1 MPRVSKAQT
10 DKNRA
15 SIELVAARLF
25 LEHGIDGV
33 SVAELMGAA
42 GLTHGGF
49 YGHFDS
55 KEALAAIACGKAF
68 EQSAQRRQEK
78 IDHTDSPEAA
88 LSEITKAYLRSEHRD
103 NPGNGCPVLALAT
116 DMSRTAAD
124 NPVRAVYLEGVRKML
139 ATLACLSPAANSRN
153 KRTTQKPT
161 QTENHLPEPQD
172 NAVEQAAMIRMAI
185 LVGALTL
192 ARATAGDPLSEAFLA
207 AGRAGILQS
216 AARSTE

>member
-1 MPRVSKAQT
+1 MPRVSKVQT

-15 SIELVAARLF
+15 SIELVAASLF

-55 KEALAAIACGKAF
+55 KESLAAIACGKAF

-78 IDHTDSPEAA
+78 IDHTDSPAAA
-88 LSEITKAYLRSEHRD
+88 LSEIAKAYLRSEHRD

-116 DMSRTAAD
+116 DIARTAAD
-124 NPVRAVYLEGVRKML
+124 NPVRAVYLDGVKQML
-139 ATLACLSPAANSRN
+139 ATLSSLSPAAN
-153 KRTTQKPT
+153 KKTTKKPAPT
-161 QTENHLPEPQD
+161 KNHLPETQD
-172 NAVEQAAMIRMAI
+172 NADQQAAMIRMAI
-185 LVGALTL
+185 LVGTLTL

-207 AGRAGILQS
+207 AGRAGIDQS
-216 AARSTE
+216 VAHSIE